1 MSNIDERP
9 PAEGSTR
16 RRRNANLGSDPRGG
30 DGPRKQNHEG
40 QEAEYGG
47 WDPPG
52 EKAEDDEIL
61 RTDRRPHE
69 RPNEARP
76 DAEPPA
82 VKDAP
87 PFGRRLAEGEGAP
100 SGWLPSSAS
109 LTPEEVFVCAM
120 VTLVAFVIIGGA
132 IALAAGLLPIPEGVA
147 KDPVPAAL
155 VGGASVGFYV
165 LLKRRSKRL
174 DRRKHLRG
182 EK

>member
-1 MSNIDERP
+1 MSHRDERP
-9 PAEGSTR
+9 PAKGPNR
-16 RRRNANLGSDPRGG
+16 RRRNANPGWNPRGG
-30 DGPRKQNHEG
+30 DGPWEQNHARE
-40 QEAEYGG
+40 EAEYGG
-47 WDPPG
+47 WGPPG
-52 EKAEDDEIL
+52 AKAEDDEIL
-61 RTDRRPHE
+61 RTDRRPYE
-69 RPNEARP
+69 RPKEARP

-82 VKDAP
+82 VKYAP
-87 PFGRRLAEGEGAP
+87 PFGRRLAEGTGAP
-100 SGWLPSSAS
+100 SGWLPSSS
-109 LTPEEVFVCAM
+109 YLTPEEVFVCAT

-174 DRRKHLRG
+174 ERRKHLRG